1 MLKVSLATAVV
12 NVLQI
17 KDMKIKPIVHYRI
30 RRSILLLV
38 AEAFSN
44 VKVKSYLHN
53 IAEDD
58 FQKCHKSM
66 IMPDILLSY
75 LIK

>member
-1 MLKVSLATAVV
+1 MLKISLATAVV

-38 AEAFSN
+38 AETLSN
-44 VKVKSYLHN
+44 VYGK
-53 IAEDD
+53 I
-58 FQKCHKSM
+58 
-66 IMPDILLSY
+66 ILA
-75 LIK
+75 